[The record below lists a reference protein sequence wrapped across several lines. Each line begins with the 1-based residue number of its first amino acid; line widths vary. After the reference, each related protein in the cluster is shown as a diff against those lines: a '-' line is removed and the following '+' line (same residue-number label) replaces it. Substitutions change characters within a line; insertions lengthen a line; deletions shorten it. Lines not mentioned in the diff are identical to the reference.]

1 MVYEGR
7 KQSMAWMETDYS
19 KDTHFRWNKSK
30 WQLQGLG
37 VLGIMGE
44 TSADPLMTDSL
55 RRL

>member
-1 MVYEGR
+1 
-7 KQSMAWMETDYS
+7 MAWIEMDYS
-19 KDTHFRWNKSK
+19 KDTRFRWNKSK
-30 WQLQGLG
+30 WWLEDLG

>member
-1 MVYEGR
+1 
-7 KQSMAWMETDYS
+7 MAWIEMDYS

-30 WQLQGLG
+30 WWLEDLG